1 MKSPFI
7 KASVERRNLN
17 EKQQT
22 LKQYYDSVDWFQK
35 RASMC
40 EIERRIFDL
49 QQNITRPLS
58 RTMPHLMKFFLSID
72 LQFELGMAVTNKQL
86 WFNLNRNL
94 IENLT

>member
-49 QQNITRPLS
+49 QQNITRPL
-58 RTMPHLMKFFLSID
+58 MKFF
-72 LQFELGMAVTNKQL
+72 FVN
-86 WFNLNRNL
+86 
-94 IENLT
+94 